1 MERPQRTQPIPRII
15 PIPQHRAAVA
25 IDRIAGYCAFE
36 EHVQHLYTLAI
47 EDPDVLRS
55 LLRQTARL
63 ASPVATT

>member
-1 MERPQRTQPIPRII
+1 MERPQRTQPIL
-15 PIPQHRAAVA
+15 PITQHCAAVA

-63 ASPVATT
+63 AEPVVTT